1 MKLVIVES
9 PTKARHISHMLG
21 NGYQV
26 MASVGHIRDL
36 PLTGEMSYVRP
47 PDFRLNYVVSD
58 TKKDVVSNLRTAA
71 RGAGEV
77 FLATDPDREGEAIA
91 WHLAQVLKLDNPKRI
106 SYQEVTEPTVKKA
119 LGSPRSLDR
128 NLIAAQEARRGLDRM
143 IGWEVS
149 PVLSQLIG
157 QTSSAGRVQ
166 TPALRLI
173 VEREREIR
181 KFVPVDWWAV
191 EAVFTGP
198 SGEWIA
204 RWVAPEEHFPD
215 GTFASRLAAAVPS
228 LPFRVTDFAR
238 SRKKQG
244 PPPPF
249 TTSTL
254 QKTASRSLG
263 FGVEEIMQLAQS
275 LFEQGLITYHRT
287 DSPNLSEEGE
297 TLIRKE
303 GLKRVFLLS
312 EKPRRWKVKE
322 GAQEAHE
329 AIRPTETSISNEH
342 SGSTDEER
350 KLFNMIWKRT
360 MSSQLADAE
369 FDTVKVVLDAGTF
382 EDRKA
387 VFKGT
392 GSRLLVPGWKSVYG
406 VEEESDEEEEK
417 ANPVPALEREQ
428 SLRAREGTARAKQ
441 TAPPARFSQ
450 STLVDALEKAG
461 IGRPSTYASIV
472 KVLFSKKYILEQK
485 KVLIPT
491 KTGEAVVSALVGKFH
506 FSEVDYTR
514 EVEDSLDR
522 IAQGKMPRNAL
533 LQKVWEDLGSNLV
546 PLKSGV
552 PSTPCP
558 KCQKSA
564 IRLVSK
570 KGNPFWKCE
579 SCLQFF
585 QDKDGGIGEAF
596 GERKPL
602 SSDGPPCP
610 ECGKPTGEWKTS
622 KETPYFKCPSE
633 HGSWW
638 SDNGAIGK
646 EWAPFPAKGKSGSAS
661 ASKRKASGTPKRRA
675 VR

>member
-58 TKKDVVSNLRTAA
+58 TKKDVVSNLRTAV

-106 SYQEVTEPTVKKA
+106 SYQEVTEPAVKKA

-191 EAVFTGP
+191 EGVFTGP

-303 GLKRVFLLS
+303 GLKRGFLLS

-392 GSRLLVPGWKSVYG
+392 GSRLVVPGWKSVYG

-428 SLRAREGTARAKQ
+428 SLRAREGTALAKQ
-441 TAPPARFSQ
+441 TAPPSRFSQ

-506 FSEVDYTR
+506 FPEVDYTR

-610 ECGKPTGEWKTS
+610 KCGKPTGEWKTS